1 VPRGL
6 VALFALIEAL
16 FVVAAGVLGA
26 LAVALLG
33 WASLAGSA
41 ITPVDVWRIAVDL
54 WALGHG
60 VPLHISLTDATG
72 AFAAPNNVFNLTLA
86 PFGFA
91 ALTAV
96 LGRRAGTRIAVA
108 EDSPIVAGLFVA
120 FVAALT
126 ALTLSSATVDAAT
139 FDVPMGTIRVTT
151 IFVIGMLIGWKPW
164 EASAARSRSRLELGP
179 RWQPVLVD
187 AGRIALGVAL
197 ALVAAA
203 SLLIAIG
210 VIAGFPTEIA
220 LYESLHA
227 GVFGGFVVAV
237 LQLALAPVL
246 IVWAIA
252 WIAGPGFA
260 LGVGSLVSPF
270 TATVGAVPAI
280 PILGAVPTSMNV
292 GAWVCVVPVIIA
304 CVVTGRALRTSNS
317 TIGQSGFGDDV
328 IRAAATALGAALFFA
343 LGTAFIGSLA
353 SGSAGPG
360 RFTYFGIDIT
370 LVSTSLG
377 VEVFLG
383 ALVIALARVVAL
395 RSR

>member
-6 VALFALIEAL
+6 VALFALLEAL
-16 FVVAAGVLGA
+16 FVVAAGVIGA
-26 LAVALLG
+26 LVVGLLG

-60 VPLHISLTDATG
+60 VPLHVSLADATG
-72 AFAAPNNVFNLTLA
+72 AFAAPNNVFELSLA

-108 EDSPIVAGLFVA
+108 DDAPVVAGLFVV

-126 ALTLSSATVDAAT
+126 ALTLSSAATDTVT
-139 FDVPMGTIRVTT
+139 FDVTTGAIRVTT
-151 IFVIGMLIGWKPW
+151 IFVLGMVVGWKPW
-164 EASAARSRSRLELGP
+164 AIAPTGSRVRFGFSA
-179 RWQPVLVD
+179 RWSPVLAD
-187 AGRIALGVAL
+187 AGRIALGVSL

-203 SLLIAIG
+203 SLLIA
-210 VIAGFPTEIA
+210 VCVVAGFPTEIA
-220 LYESLHA
+220 LCESLHA

-237 LQLALAPVL
+237 LQLALAPAL

-260 LGVGSLVSPF
+260 LGIGSLVSPF

-280 PILGAVPTSMNV
+280 PILGAVPTSMHV
-292 GAWVCVVPVIIA
+292 GAWVCAVPVVIA
-304 CVVTGRALRTSNS
+304 CVVTGRALRTSS
-317 TIGQSGFGDDV
+317 TTVGQSGFGDDV
-328 IRAAATALGAALFFA
+328 IRAAATAFGAALFVA
-343 LGTAFIGSLA
+343 LGTAIVGSLA

-360 RFTYFGIDIT
+360 RFTFFGIDVT
-370 LVSTSLG
+370 LVSTALG

-383 ALVIALARVVAL
+383 VLIVSLARVVAL